1 MRYVSKLFLALCLT
15 LVFGAVAA
23 NAQVESDV
31 TIEANI
37 PHSFVV
43 EKTTLPAGKYI
54 IKAADPNAADPS
66 VMEIRSA
73 NGHTAVVF
81 ETEGA
86 KPREMPKK
94 TELVFDKVGD
104 TYFLSEVLV
113 SGDDTGARLRKSR
126 MEERLEGKGQTAERP
141 SIAAVAKPFRKVAKK
156 L

>member
-1 MRYVSKLFLALCLT
+1 MRYVSKLFLSLCLT

-23 NAQVESDV
+23 QAQVESDV

-37 PHSFVV
+37 PHAFVV
-43 EKTTLPAGKYI
+43 EKTTLPAGKYM
-54 IKAADPNAADPS
+54 IKVADPNGDLS

-73 NGHTAVVF
+73 NGHTAVAF

-86 KPREMPKK
+86 QPRQAPNK

-113 SGDDTGARLRKSR
+113 SGDDTGARLKKSR
-126 MEERLEGKGQTAERP
+126 MEERLEGKGQTAERH

>member
-1 MRYVSKLFLALCLT
+1 MRYVSKLFLSLCLT

-37 PHSFVV
+37 PHAFVV
-43 EKTTLPAGKYI
+43 EKTTLPAGKYT
-54 IKAADPNAADPS
+54 IKVADPNGDLS

-86 KPREMPKK
+86 QPRQAPNK

-113 SGDDTGARLRKSR
+113 SGDDTGARLKKSH
-126 MEERLEGKGQTAERP
+126 MEERLEGKGQTAERH